1 MVALKMIELK
11 GVSKKFDG
19 IVALKNIDLKL
30 NSNGVYIIIGPSGAG
45 KTTLLKILALLS
57 KPTEGHIYYDDV
69 EVDDKAISPLRRRF
83 TMVFQNTVLFNTT
96 VYENIAYGLKI
107 RNLLRDEAVKR
118 IRDVMERLGLNG
130 LEKRHVSKLSVGQ
143 QQRVS
148 LARALVIEPDILILD
163 EPTANL
169 DPENTAVI
177 EQEVIEF
184 SKTKTVVMSTH
195 NVRQTFRLA
204 DRVTF
209 LYGGLLIDQGKT
221 SILEDPVDERVQR
234 FVRGETGYALNHG

>member
-30 NSNGVYIIIGPSGAG
+30 NSNGVYVIIGPSGAG

-57 KPTEGHIYYDDV
+57 KPTEGHIYYNDV

-107 RNLLRDEAVKR
+107 RNLLKDEAVKR

-177 EQEVIEF
+177 EEEVLEF

-204 DRVTF
+204 DRVAF

-221 SILEDPVDERVQR
+221 SILDDPVDERVQR

>member
-1 MVALKMIELK
+1 
-11 GVSKKFDG
+11 
-19 IVALKNIDLKL
+19 
-30 NSNGVYIIIGPSGAG
+30 
-45 KTTLLKILALLS
+45 
-57 KPTEGHIYYDDV
+57 
-69 EVDDKAISPLRRRF
+69 
-83 TMVFQNTVLFNTT
+83 MVFQNTVLFNTT

-107 RNLLRDEAVKR
+107 RNLLKDEAVKR
-118 IRDVMERLGLNG
+118 IKDVMERLGLNG
-130 LEKRHVSKLSVGQ
+130 LEKRHVSTLSVGQ

-204 DRVTF
+204 DRVAF

-221 SILEDPVDERVQR
+221 IILDDPVDERVQR

>member
-30 NSNGVYIIIGPSGAG
+30 NSNGVYVIIGPSGAG

-83 TMVFQNTVLFNTT
+83 TIMFQNTMLFNTT
-96 VYENIAYGLKI
+96 VYDNITYKLKI
-107 RNLLRDEAVKR
+107 RNLLKDEAVKR

-148 LARALVIEPDILILD
+148 LARALVIEPIILILD

-204 DRVTF
+204 DRVAF

-221 SILEDPVDERVQR
+221 SILDDPVDERVQR

>member
-204 DRVTF
+204 DRVAF

-221 SILEDPVDERVQR
+221 SILDDPVDERVQR

>member
-69 EVDDKAISPLRRRF
+69 EVDVKAISPLRRRF

-107 RNLLRDEAVKR
+107 RHLLRDEAVKR

-204 DRVTF
+204 DRVAF
-209 LYGGLLIDQGKT
+209 LYDGLLIDQGKT
-221 SILEDPVDERVQR
+221 SILDDPVDERVQR

>member
-30 NSNGVYIIIGPSGAG
+30 NSNGVYVIIGPSGAG

-57 KPTEGHIYYDDV
+57 KPTEGHIYYNDV

-107 RNLLRDEAVKR
+107 RNLLKDEAIQR

-130 LEKRHVSKLSVGQ
+130 LEKRHISKLSVGQ

-177 EQEVIEF
+177 EEEVLEF

-204 DRVTF
+204 DRVAF
-209 LYGGLLIDQGKT
+209 LYDGLLIDQGKT
-221 SILEDPVDERVQR
+221 SILDNPVDERVQR
-234 FVRGETGYALNHG
+234 FVRGETGYALNHE